1 MSNSSLVTVTN
12 LSPNNSGKRTHAI
25 DRITPHCF
33 VGQVTAARGLE
44 VFVPK
49 SRQASCN
56 YVIGYDGSV
65 GLCVD
70 EANRS
75 WCSSSGAND
84 QRAITIECAS
94 DNFAPYAFKDAC
106 YNKLVDLCVDICQ
119 RNGKN
124 VVLWFGDKNKTLNY
138 NPAPNEMVFTV
149 HRWFAATEC
158 PGNWMYSR
166 MGQLANDVNAK
177 LNGGYVPTPVPPAP
191 TPEPTPQ
198 PQPSGDYPAVPFLV
212 DITSGGLPILK
223 SAGGA
228 STGKNIAKG
237 TYTITKVDGDYGY
250 LKSGAGWIQ
259 LNASQVKIRGAV
271 STAPKQPETQKEDPK
286 PVPAE
291 YVVQVTASAL
301 NYREGP
307 GTNYKVKGV
316 IRDKGRYTIVDEQNG
331 WGLLKAFKKNRNG
344 WISLNYTKKI

>member
-1 MSNSSLVTVTN
+1 MSNSSLVTVTK

-33 VGQVTAARGLE
+33 VGQVTASRGLE
-44 VFVPK
+44 VFLPT

-56 YVIGYDGSV
+56 YVVGYDGSV

-75 WCSSSGAND
+75 WCSSSSAND

-94 DNFAPYAFKDAC
+94 DNFYPYAFKDAC

-149 HRWFAATEC
+149 HRWFASTAC
-158 PGNWMYSR
+158 PGDWMYQR
-166 MGQLANDVNAK
+166 MGQLANDVNTK
-177 LNGGYVPTPVPPAP
+177 LSGVTPTPAPQPTPTPAP
-191 TPEPTPQ
+191 TPST
-198 PQPSGDYPAVPFLV
+198 YPPVPFT
-212 DITSGGLPILK
+212 INTTSAYIYSQPDLNYNTK
-223 SAGGA
+223 KE
-228 STGKNIAKG
+228 TGKG
-237 TYTITKVDGDYGY
+237 TFTITKVSGDFGY
-250 LKSGAGWIQ
+250 LKSGAGWVWLQDPSVQI
-259 LNASQVKIRGAV
+259 AGTVA
-271 STAPKQPETQKEDPK
+271 TTPPKTQTPTPA
-286 PVPAE
+286 PVPALP
-291 YVVQVTASAL
+291 YVVQVTVPAL
-301 NYREGP
+301 NYRSGP

-316 IRDKGRYTIVDEQNG
+316 IKDRGKYTIVEEKNG
-331 WGLLKAFKKNRNG
+331 WGKLKSGAG
-344 WISLNYTKKI
+344 WICLQYTKKI